1 MVVYLR
7 SGRETS
13 YLIVR
18 LASSYNLKINNKQYK
33 KAKEVIKIRYLINNN
48 KGLFRVLESRKCN
61 DYIINLPSRSF
72 KALKTLGNLYQL

>member
-7 SGRETS
+7 SGKETS

-18 LASSYNLKINNKQYK
+18 LAPNYNLKISIKQYK
-33 KAKEVIKIRYLINNN
+33 KGKEVIKVRYLVNNN
-48 KGLFRVLESRKCN
+48 KGLFRVLKSRKCN
-61 DYIINLPSRSF
+61 DYIINLPSESF